1 MGRGSIGEIEVI
13 QGTNGPT
20 AWTKVAAAARSARQ
34 RKRGS
39 CTRYPCPDRIERWSS
54 LIDNGSADGLSAP
67 LRHVNARKSP
77 LSNNLNEVDVRS
89 AGCVLKAP
97 KFYSKL

>member
-1 MGRGSIGEIEVI
+1 MPNSQRREEYRGDTFFSQMGSIREIEVI

-20 AWTKVAAAARSARQ
+20 AWTEVAAAARSARQ

-54 LIDNGSADGLSAP
+54 LIDNGSACLPHCA
-67 LRHVNARKSP
+67 A
-77 LSNNLNEVDVRS
+77 
-89 AGCVLKAP
+89 
-97 KFYSKL
+97 